1 MRLAFVETAPFG
13 GLLHYAA
20 QFADALAERGNE
32 VDLIAT
38 RDNELENR
46 QGSARMRAILTP
58 SVRDAK
64 AHPSGALALFA
75 RRAAIAMRLTRCW
88 VEVVRASRA
97 SRYDLVVIN
106 SDIYYTVVALAVLAL
121 TMLPGRPPVV
131 FICHNA
137 KPLSRGRSDELTRGA
152 GIQGYVLGRLFPRFR
167 LILLHGDKS
176 RADFEAA
183 WPAAKLATIPH
194 GDERL
199 FAAEPPPPSDEERI
213 LFFGIWRK
221 VKGISVLIEAFD
233 LLAARRPEA
242 KLTLAG
248 TPFPE
253 DLDLPALHEWA
264 RAHGDRVET
273 IDRYVPLEEVA
284 PIFARSRVVALPYL
298 HASQSGVVHLAMT
311 MARAVVASDVGDLG
325 SVVADGETGL
335 LVPAGDAAA
344 LANALE
350 RLLAD
355 PDLARQMGEAGRK
368 RVLSGSSWEEVAERF
383 EAVVRPALDSGR

>member
-1 MRLAFVETAPFG
+1 MRIAFVETAPFG

-20 QFADALAERGNE
+20 QFADALAERGNR

-38 RDNELENR
+38 RGNELEGHA
-46 QGSARMRAILTP
+46 GSATMRAILTP
-58 SVRDAK
+58 SVKDTK
-64 AHPSGALALFA
+64 AHPDGALALFR
-75 RRAAIAMRLTRCW
+75 RRAAIALRLTRCW
-88 VEVVRASRA
+88 LEVVRTSRS

-121 TMLPGRPPVV
+121 TLLPRRPPVV

-137 KPLSRGRSDELTRGA
+137 KPLSRGRSDELTRGP
-152 GIQGYVLGRLFPRFR
+152 GIQGRVLGRLFPRFR
-167 LILLHGDKS
+167 LILLHGEKS
-176 RADFEAA
+176 RTDFEAA
-183 WPAAKLATIPH
+183 WPTAKLATIPH

-199 FAAEPPPPSDEERI
+199 FADQPPPPSVEERV

-253 DLDLPALHEWA
+253 DLDLPALRAWA
-264 RAHGDRVET
+264 DAHGERVEV
-273 IDRYVPLEEVA
+273 IDRYVPMEEVPA
-284 PIFARSRVVALPYL
+284 IFAAARVVALPYL

-311 MARAVVASDVGDLG
+311 MSRAVVASDVGDLG

-335 LVPAGDAAA
+335 LVAPGDAQA
-344 LANALE
+344 LADALE
-350 RLLAD
+350 RPLAD
-355 PDLARQMGEAGRK
+355 PDLARRMGEAGRK

-383 EAVVRPALDSGR
+383 EAVVSPALGSTR